1 MECAAQQ
8 QARELAELHRTIAKM
23 ANMLETQTALQ
34 EMQWRLMKIWSEE
47 KAEKR
52 DAYHEDDVL
61 RGTGIIDMVNR
72 VVVLKAKE
80 KE

>member
-1 MECAAQQ
+1 
-8 QARELAELHRTIAKM
+8 
-23 ANMLETQTALQ
+23 
-34 EMQWRLMKIWSEE
+34 MQWRLMKIWSEE